1 MTYHRTSE
9 QNGNQLAEKL
19 RREYRNRGASL
30 HGISATSTEELMT
43 RAQMGR
49 NPKVNVSEQAFAESV
64 GKRASG
70 YTGNRSQGYTQRPRT
85 SRYQQTGA
93 GRKTAGTAARKQR
106 SVREDKTTRNAEMF
120 SNTVPERQ
128 EILVEKKRFPLT
140 FLLLLSFVTVM
151 IMMIILSIAQIYQTT
166 DDISSLEY
174 ELGKLQATAAELELR
189 IEEKNDIR
197 VIEQIATDRLG
208 MVKEDSVQ
216 KKYISLSDGERIEL
230 VEDTSDENAESGFGS
245 MLSSIW
251 TAFGDFFAG
260 SH

>member
-1 MTYHRTSE
+1 MTYHRTPGQS
-9 QNGNQLAEKL
+9 GNQLAEKL
-19 RREYRNRGASL
+19 RREYRNRGDAIR
-30 HGISATSTEELMT
+30 GISATSTEELVT

-49 NPKVNVSEQAFAESV
+49 NPRVNVSEKAFTESFERHSTARTASPRQEYA
-64 GKRASG
+64 KRSCN
-70 YTGNRSQGYTQRPRT
+70 TGNRAYSTGRRSAAGN
-85 SRYQQTGA
+85 SRQNVY
-93 GRKTAGTAARKQR
+93 GT
-106 SVREDKTTRNAEMF
+106 EMF
-120 SNTVPERQ
+120 RDTVAERQ
-128 EILVEKKRFPLT
+128 EIQVEKKRFPLT

-166 DDISSLEY
+166 DAISDLEY
-174 ELGKLQATAAELELR
+174 QLTTLQTTAAELELK

-230 VEDTSDENAESGFGS
+230 VENTSDENAEGGLGA

-260 SH
+260 NE